1 MPHSEILFQQTEFKA
16 GPDLYPDPVSIK
28 EARKTTVSGGVYSLV
43 AYLPV
48 MHEVLSFIPKTAKI
62 GHGDPYL

>member
-1 MPHSEILFQQTEFKA
+1 MRSYPNKQSSRLAQTI
-16 GPDLYPDPVSIK
+16 YPDPVSVK

-48 MHEVLSFIPKTAKI
+48 RHEVLSFIPKTAKI